1 MCLKEV
7 RVYISDDMK
16 INIALVCG
24 GCLFIILFIFVFLKG
39 HTQGNRLMRKAKE
52 TGSVVTGNAVKHS
65 YRSHGYLGKFVT
77 EIVTYEYV
85 VDNRKYKRKIE
96 FSSTGIVVN
105 YPLEVTIYY
114 DKHNPNKARADV
126 EVQPESQHQTGC
138 YIAIVVPII
147 AVIVVYNLLKFFV

>member
-1 MCLKEV
+1 
-7 RVYISDDMK
+7 
-16 INIALVCG
+16 
-24 GCLFIILFIFVFLKG
+24 
-39 HTQGNRLMRKAKE
+39 MRKAKE
-52 TGSVVTGNAVKHS
+52 NDCVVTGNAVKHS
-65 YRSHGYLGKFVT
+65 YRSRGYLGKFVT

-126 EVQPESQHQTGC
+126 EVRPESQHQTGC
-138 YIAIVVPII
+138 YIAIVIPII
-147 AVIVVYNLLKFFV
+147 AIIVIYNLLKFFA